1 MVTEQ
6 NKTLEAITTS
16 IRMEIDGKEF
26 YIKARLASGNVLG
39 RRLFQS
45 LASEEDIHRQ
55 KFEKIYK
62 AIQTKKAWPEVNLT
76 PHGQEL
82 KTLFAKASKQVK
94 AAKSELEAIQT
105 AMNMENKTRDFYLE
119 RAGKASFEAEKQ
131 FYTILVGE
139 ESTHHALL
147 LDYYEYL
154 QDPRPIFYNE
164 GTSFPGRWIRE
175 KY

>member
-6 NKTLEAITTS
+6 KKTLEAIMTA
-16 IRMEIDGKEF
+16 IQMEIDGKEF
-26 YIKARLASGNVLG
+26 YTKTSLASGNELG

-45 LASEEDIHRQ
+45 LSSEEDLHRQ

-62 AIQTKKAWPEVNLT
+62 AIQAKKDWPVVELI
-76 PHGQEL
+76 PHGQDL
-82 KTLFAKASKQVK
+82 KTLFGAAGRQVK
-94 AAKSELEAIQT
+94 AAGSELEAIQT
-105 AMNMENKTRDFYLE
+105 AMKMENKTRDFYLE
-119 RAGKASFEAEKQ
+119 HAGKASFEAEKQ

-154 QDPRPIFYNE
+154 QNPAQYFTMKERHSLD
-164 GTSFPGRWIRE
+164 GG
-175 KY
+175 